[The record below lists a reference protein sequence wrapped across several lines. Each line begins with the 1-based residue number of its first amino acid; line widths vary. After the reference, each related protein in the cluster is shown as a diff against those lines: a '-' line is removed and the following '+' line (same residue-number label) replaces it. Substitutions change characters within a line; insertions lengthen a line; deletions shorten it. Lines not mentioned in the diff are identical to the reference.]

1 MQIPLNYIPDALQK
15 ILADWFSQRPVDAL
29 SKFTVWLLKEI
40 LDDPQAHAASLK
52 NSKAHA
58 PPSQKTKVNN
68 PILYFG

>member
-1 MQIPLNYIPDALQK
+1 MQIPLTYIPDALQK

-52 NSKAHA
+52 NSKAKA
-58 PPSQKTKVNN
+58 PSQKTKVTN
-68 PILYFG
+68 PILYLG